1 MFNILVCEDER
12 DLRELYCTVLR
23 AEGFSAACASDGA
36 QALEMLERE
45 NFDLLI
51 TDVLMPRV
59 GGNELVRRLR
69 EAGYALPVLMITAL
83 GAPEDKH
90 SGFRAGGDDYM
101 VKPVDINEMV
111 WRVRALLRRSGMVAS
126 RRLFIA
132 GTTLDCDTLTVSWE
146 GERVELRNKEFFLLY
161 KLCSDIGR
169 IFTRDQLL
177 EDVWGMDGGEE
188 RSLEVHISSLRA
200 KIQKNPHIGVVTVRG
215 LGYKAVQ
222 K

>member
-23 AEGFSAACASDGA
+23 SEGFSAACASDGA

-51 TDVLMPRV
+51 TDVLMPRL

-69 EAGYALPVLMITAL
+69 EAGYTLPVLMITAL

>member
-126 RRLFIA
+126 RRLFVA

>member
-23 AEGFSAACASDGA
+23 AEGFSATGAADGA
-36 QALEMLERE
+36 EAMEKIEKE
-45 NFDLLI
+45 NFDLVI

-59 GGNELVRRLR
+59 GGYELVKRLR
-69 EAGYALPVLMITAL
+69 EAGYTLPVLMITAL
-83 GAPEDKH
+83 GAPGDKH
-90 SGFRAGGDDYM
+90 EGFNAGTDDYM

-111 WRVRALLRRSGMVAS
+111 WRVRALLRRSGLVAS

-161 KLCSDIGR
+161 KLCSDVGR

-215 LGYKAVQ
+215 LGYKAVR

>member
-51 TDVLMPRV
+51 TDVLMPRL